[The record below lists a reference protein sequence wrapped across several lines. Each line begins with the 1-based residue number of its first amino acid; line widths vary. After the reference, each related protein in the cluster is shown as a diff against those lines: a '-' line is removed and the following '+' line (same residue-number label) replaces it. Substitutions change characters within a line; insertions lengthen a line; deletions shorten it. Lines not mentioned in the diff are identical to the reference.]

1 MSNTAVV
8 ADSIACLTKEQVQ
21 KYGIK
26 IVPINI
32 FFGGKIYRDW
42 IDLSPAEG
50 YALLDKDP
58 RVWKSSAPSPEDFLQ
73 VYQELSTHAQT
84 ILVVTLSSKLSMCCS
99 SAQTAKEI
107 AKEQLPQITVEVL
120 DSETVT
126 AAEGFIALAAARVA
140 AEGKAFTEVIT
151 TAQKVKERVKF
162 IILLETTRHV
172 YRTGRIPKIA
182 SQIGSVLP
190 VKPILTVSDGLVRFA
205 TASRTKSNGV
215 EKMLRMMKEQVGTS
229 GPIHVA
235 VMHADVL
242 KEAQELKER
251 IGKEFNCAELFI
263 TDFSPVMGYATGRG
277 TLGFAF
283 YKSL

>member
-1 MSNTAVV
+1 MSKTAVV
-8 ADSIACLTKEQVQ
+8 TDSIACLTKEHAQ
-21 KYGIK
+21 KYGIR

-32 FFGGKIYRDW
+32 FFEGKIYRDW
-42 IDLSPAEG
+42 IDLTAAEA
-50 YALLDKDP
+50 YKFLDKAP
-58 RVWKSSAPSPEDFLQ
+58 QFWKSSAPSPEEFLKA
-73 VYQELSTHAQT
+73 YQELSKYAQN
-84 ILVVTLSSKLSMCCS
+84 ILVITLSSKLSMCYS

-107 AKEQLPQITVEVL
+107 AKEQLPQVTVEVI

-126 AAEGFIALAAARVA
+126 AAEGLIALAAARA
-140 AEGKAFTEVIT
+140 DAEGKAFADVIA

-190 VKPILTVSDGLVRFA
+190 VKPILTVSHGLVRFVN
-205 TASRTKSNGV
+205 ASRTKPNGI
-215 EKMLRMMKEQVGTS
+215 EKMLRMMREQVGTS
-229 GPIHVA
+229 EPIHVA
-235 VMHADVL
+235 VMHADAL

-251 IGKEFNCAELFI
+251 IAKEFNCAELFI
-263 TDFSPVMGYATGRG
+263 TDFSPIMGYATGRG
-277 TLGFAF
+277 TLGLAF

>member
-1 MSNTAVV
+1 MSKTAIIT
-8 ADSIACLTKEQVQ
+8 DSMACLTKEQVE

-32 FFGGKIYRDW
+32 FFGDKIYRDW

-58 RVWKSSAPSPEDFLQ
+58 RFWKSSAPSPEDFLQ
-73 VYQELSTHAQT
+73 AYQELSTHAQN
-84 ILVVTLSSKLSMCCS
+84 ILVITLSSKLSMCYS

-107 AKEQLPQITVEVL
+107 TKEQLPQITIEVI

-126 AAEGFIALAAARVA
+126 AAEGLIALAAAQA
-140 AEGKAFTEVIT
+140 AIEGKAFIEVIT

-162 IILLETTRHV
+162 VCLLETIRHV

-190 VKPILTVSDGLVRFA
+190 VKPILTVSEGLVRFVS
-205 TASRTKSNGV
+205 ASRTKSNGV
-215 EKMLRMMKEQVGTS
+215 EKMLRMMREQVGTS
-229 GPIHVA
+229 EIHVA
-235 VMHADVL
+235 VMHADAL
-242 KEAQELKER
+242 KEAQELKQR
-251 IGKEFNCAELFI
+251 VSKEFNCAELFI
-263 TDFSPVMGYATGRG
+263 TDFSPIMGYATGRG
-277 TLGFAF
+277 TLGLAY